1 MPFNS
6 DQTKSILL
14 DLLKVTKKDKI
25 AVGYEL
31 VNVPDSAPAFLS
43 PPDNANYAEI
53 RVEFPGTTG
62 IAARYLLLGDTT
74 PPAAGDGIGLTDLD
88 LFDVSSL
95 ENIINF
101 RAIALAGNSGRIY
114 VQYYK

>member
-31 VNVPDSAPAFLS
+31 VNVPDSAPAFL
-43 PPDNANYAEI
+43 
-53 RVEFPGTTG
+53 
-62 IAARYLLLGDTT
+62 
-74 PPAAGDGIGLTDLD
+74 
-88 LFDVSSL
+88 
-95 ENIINF
+95 
-101 RAIALAGNSGRIY
+101 
-114 VQYYK
+114 